1 MRYAILQPYHSNRG
15 ITVAIEMNI
24 FESESIAIT
33 NHMGA
38 SGSKWVKIV
47 VRDVHNQRHEI
58 HIIPANNER
67 NMAFFIGCDELEVEQ
82 AA

>member
-1 MRYAILQPYHSNRG
+1 M
-15 ITVAIEMNI
+15 AIEVNI
-24 FESESIAIT
+24 FEGESIAIT

-38 SGSKWVKIV
+38 SGSKLVKIV

-58 HIIPANNER
+58 HIIPADNER
-67 NMAFFIGCDELEVEQ
+67 NMAFFIGCDEDELWEK

>member
-1 MRYAILQPYHSNRG
+1 M
-15 ITVAIEMNI
+15 AIEMNI
-24 FESESIAIT
+24 FEGESIAIT

-58 HIIPANNER
+58 HVIPASTER
-67 NMAFFIGCDELEVEQ
+67 NMAFFIGCDEIDTDKE

>member
-1 MRYAILQPYHSNRG
+1 MRYAILQLYHSNRG

-24 FESESIAIT
+24 FEGESIAIT
-33 NHMGA
+33 NHLGA

-58 HIIPANNER
+58 HVIPANNER

>member
-1 MRYAILQPYHSNRG
+1 M
-15 ITVAIEMNI
+15 AIEMNI
-24 FESESIAIT
+24 FEGESIAIT

-47 VRDVHNQRHEI
+47 VRDVHGQRHEI
-58 HIIPANNER
+58 HIIPADNER
-67 NMAFFIGCDELEVEQ
+67 NMAFFIGCDEDELWEK

>member
-1 MRYAILQPYHSNRG
+1 
-15 ITVAIEMNI
+15 
-24 FESESIAIT
+24 
-33 NHMGA
+33 MGA

-47 VRDVHNQRHEI
+47 IRDVHNQRHEI

>member
-1 MRYAILQPYHSNRG
+1 MSVEL
-15 ITVAIEMNI
+15 NI
-24 FESESIAIT
+24 YDGESISIT
-33 NHMGA
+33 NHIVA

-58 HIIPANNER
+58 HIVPADAER
-67 NMAFFIGCDELEVEQ
+67 NMAFFIGCLEEGWEK

>member
-1 MRYAILQPYHSNRG
+1 M
-15 ITVAIEMNI
+15 AIEMNI
-24 FESESIAIT
+24 FDGESISIT
-33 NHMGA
+33 NHLGT

-47 VRDVHNQRHEI
+47 VRDVHDQRHEI

-67 NMAFFIGCDELEVEQ
+67 NMAFFIGCEEIEQ

>member
-1 MRYAILQPYHSNRG
+1 MRYAILQLYHSNRG

-24 FESESIAIT
+24 FEGESIAIT
-33 NHMGA
+33 NKLGA

-58 HIIPANNER
+58 HVIPASTER

>member
-1 MRYAILQPYHSNRG
+1 M
-15 ITVAIEMNI
+15 AIEVNI
-24 FESESIAIT
+24 FEGESIAIT
-33 NHMGA
+33 NKMGA

-58 HIIPANNER
+58 HIIPADSDR
-67 NMAFFIGCDELEVEQ
+67 NMAFFIGCDENELWEK

>member
-1 MRYAILQPYHSNRG
+1 M
-15 ITVAIEMNI
+15 AIEMNI
-24 FESESIAIT
+24 FEGESIAIT
-33 NHMGA
+33 NKLGA

-58 HIIPANNER
+58 HIIPASTER
-67 NMAFFIGCDELEVEQ
+67 NMAFFIGCDEDELWEK